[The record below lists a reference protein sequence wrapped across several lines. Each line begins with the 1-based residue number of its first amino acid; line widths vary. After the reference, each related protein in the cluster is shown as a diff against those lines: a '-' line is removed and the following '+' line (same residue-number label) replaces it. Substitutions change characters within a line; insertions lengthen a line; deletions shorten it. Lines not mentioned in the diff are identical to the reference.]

1 MLRSTARVGGIG
13 RSVITPAPP
22 PAGRLSHGAGPQ
34 GLIQITRCGER
45 LGAVWRGIGR
55 RACFPE
61 AEWRGESADSGGG
74 DSLAVSGEF
83 AV

>member
-1 MLRSTARVGGIG
+1 
-13 RSVITPAPP
+13 
-22 PAGRLSHGAGPQ
+22 
-34 GLIQITRCGER
+34 LIQITRCGER